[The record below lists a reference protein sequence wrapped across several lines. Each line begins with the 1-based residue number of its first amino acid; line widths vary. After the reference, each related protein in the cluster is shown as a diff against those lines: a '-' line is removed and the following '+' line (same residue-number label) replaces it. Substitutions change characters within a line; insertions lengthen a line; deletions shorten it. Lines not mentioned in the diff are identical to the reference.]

1 MIDAPHHQLLRKT
14 RKAKKK
20 RTTGSCFV
28 RPKQDID
35 NCVQFSKESTWNGSA
50 GWESDWCLESSRLGS
65 ERRWSKRSYPN
76 DVLSKDLSQIYLA
89 PLGTSSE
96 VAQSKEQ
103 AISMWETHGLRTTI
117 DKANFRAICKRRLF
131 NYCINR
137 RKFRDGISSR
147 FLNGDVA
154 QMVERSLYM
163 REVPGSVTQNFQ
175 LLRGA
180 RKSKKELQEAI
191 LLDKKKSLIC
201 KSNMRKGSLR
211 NSTELAE
218 KGIGVPNRQSLP
230 QKDVEGYISTPLMS
244 ESKTCLWHK

>member
-1 MIDAPHHQLLRKT
+1 
-14 RKAKKK
+14 
-20 RTTGSCFV
+20 
-28 RPKQDID
+28 
-35 NCVQFSKESTWNGSA
+35 
-50 GWESDWCLESSRLGS
+50 
-65 ERRWSKRSYPN
+65 
-76 DVLSKDLSQIYLA
+76 
-89 PLGTSSE
+89 
-96 VAQSKEQ
+96 
-103 AISMWETHGLRTTI
+103 
-117 DKANFRAICKRRLF
+117 
-131 NYCINR
+131 
-137 RKFRDGISSR
+137 
-147 FLNGDVA
+147 
-154 QMVERSLYM
+154 MVERSFYM

-244 ESKTCLWHK
+244 ESKTCLWHKKLLWTPLARQLNRKGKRLACEKHMDWWPASTKPISERYEIEDSVQLMHQQKKAFKCH